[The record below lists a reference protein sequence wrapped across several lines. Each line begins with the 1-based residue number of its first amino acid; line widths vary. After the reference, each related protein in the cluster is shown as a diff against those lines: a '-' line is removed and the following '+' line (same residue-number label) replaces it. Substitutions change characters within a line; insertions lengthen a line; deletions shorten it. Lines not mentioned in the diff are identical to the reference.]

1 MHMLHR
7 GYYADL
13 TGLCERK
20 GSPDSRDD
28 IHIRAHFN
36 EYHIFMFSH
45 SRMTEMEKHINPA
58 CKHRIYIAGSK
69 ARVSGNDH
77 IRSRLFFDFPG
88 NGDSLPFQS
97 FGELKSS
104 LFAVP
109 VLYDPEYALKIKIE
123 LFHYDF
129 LAMIYASSFSDS
141 STLMISSPSDMS
153 FVRIGSVSLF
163 FGSFSTKSKVP
174 SFFNAGSTFRSAFM
188 DDRGLAVMSMSTTS
202 NFSLSKVIANISPDS
217 TVMPGCSCAILPSSE
232 RNSRLNSIPWTCE
245 AISLAKRR
253 KPPALEPISS
263 TLSPALKRP
272 VFSCISFS
280 FQ

>member
-58 CKHRIYIAGSK
+58 CKRRIYIAGPK
-69 ARVSGNDH
+69 ARVSGNEH

-88 NGDSLPFQS
+88 NGDCLPFQS
-97 FGELKSS
+97 FRKLKSS
-104 LFAVP
+104 LSIAP
-109 VLYDPEYALKIKIE
+109 VLYDPEYAFQIKIK

-141 STLMISSPSDMS
+141 STLMISSPSDTR
-153 FVRIGSVSLF
+153 FLRIGSLSIF
-163 FGSFSTKSKVP
+163 FFI
-174 SFFNAGSTFRSAFM
+174 F
-188 DDRGLAVMSMSTTS
+188 
-202 NFSLSKVIANISPDS
+202 I
-217 TVMPGCSCAILPSSE
+217 
-232 RNSRLNSIPWTCE
+232 
-245 AISLAKRR
+245 
-253 KPPALEPISS
+253 
-263 TLSPALKRP
+263 
-272 VFSCISFS
+272 
-280 FQ
+280 